1 MKTRLLIVLGY
12 LGTILVGALVLML
25 PVSSA
30 AHAWM
35 KPGDALFT
43 ACSAVCV
50 TGLSV
55 IDVGVELSRFGQG
68 VLIVL
73 VQLGGLGTMTVGT
86 FFLVLIGRRLSLAN
100 EFAVMNA
107 YGAKGVRGWRGLVL
121 WAVLSTSSVELVG
134 MCMLHAVVPGQS
146 WFRCCFYAVMSFCN
160 AGFSLDPGS
169 LAVFQRYPL
178 ALLTMGGLL
187 TLGGLGFLVLYNLCT
202 IQFWRRNLVARG
214 RLSFHARVVLLG
226 SLVLVVLALVCV
238 FTAEWNGALEP
249 YSLSEK
255 LGVGI
260 FQAVTP
266 RTCGFTVIPIHELSP
281 VTRFITAVLM
291 FIGAAPGGAGGGIKV
306 TTCAVF
312 VLSILAICRGR
323 DAVTLFRRTVPEPVA
338 REAIVIVTV
347 LALLVVLGMTVLLVS
362 ENRGGGEPVPFE
374 ALLFETISAVSTAGL
389 SCGTTTEALS
399 PVGRAV
405 IMVCMFCGRLGA
417 LAVVFL
423 IGGRETAPS
432 RIRFPKE
439 ELVVG

>member
-1 MKTRLLIVLGY
+1 MKSRLLIVLGY
-12 LGTILVGALVLML
+12 LGTILVGAGLLVL

-30 AHAWM
+30 AHTWM

-43 ACSAVCV
+43 ACSAVCI

-55 IDVGVELSRFGQG
+55 IDIGTELSRFGHS
-68 VLIVL
+68 VLLVL
-73 VQLGGLGTMTVGT
+73 VQLGCLGTMTVGT
-86 FFLVLIGRRLSLAN
+86 FFLVVIGRRLSLAN
-100 EFAVMNA
+100 EFSITNA
-107 YGAKGVRGWRGLVL
+107 YGVKGVRGWRGLVL
-121 WAVLSTSSVELVG
+121 WVVLSMSAIELAG
-134 MCMLHAVVPGQS
+134 MCALHAAVPGQS
-146 WFRCCFYAVMSFCN
+146 WFRCYFYAVMAFCN

-226 SLVLVVLALVCV
+226 SLFLVVLALICV
-238 FTAEWNGALEP
+238 FAAEWNGALEP

-255 LGVGI
+255 LGVGV
-260 FQAVTP
+260 FQALTP
-266 RTCGFTVIPIHELSP
+266 RTCGFTVVPVHELSP
-281 VTRFITAVLM
+281 VTRFISAVLM

-323 DAVTLFRRTVPEPVA
+323 DAVTLFRRTVPETVA

-362 ENRGGGEPVPFE
+362 ENRGGESVPFE
-374 ALLFETISAVSTAGL
+374 SLLFETISAVSTTGL

-423 IGGRETAPS
+423 IGGRDTAPS

>member
-1 MKTRLLIVLGY
+1 MTRRAPIALGFLALIA
-12 LGTILVGALVLML
+12 VGAILL
-25 PVSSA
+25 SSPWA
-30 AHAWM
+30 RMAGTW
-35 KPGDALFT
+35 GGWSDALFT

-50 TGLSV
+50 TGLSTV
-55 IDVGVELSRFGQG
+55 DVGSAFTRAGQAVVLALVEVGCLGLMTCSTF
-68 VLIVL
+68 LL
-73 VQLGGLGTMTVGT
+73 VAV
-86 FFLVLIGRRLSLAN
+86 GRRLSLSR
-100 EFAVMNA
+100 EFSLMNA
-107 YGAKGVRGWRGLVL
+107 YGVAGVHGLKGLILWTVGSMLALEGVGAALLYVRFRAWYP
-121 WAVLSTSSVELVG
+121 SV
-134 MCMLHAVVPGQS
+134 
-146 WFRCCFYAVMSFCN
+146 FYAVMSFCN
-160 AGFSLDPGS
+160 AGFGLSPDS
-169 LAVFQRYPL
+169 LAGFAGDPFVLFVL
-178 ALLTMGGLL
+178 AAETI
-187 TLGGLGFLVLYNLCT
+187 LGGIGFLVLYNLCT
-202 IQFWRRNLVARG
+202 YRFRRGRSGGRG
-214 RLSFHARVVLLG
+214 RLSLHSAVVLRFTLYLLAIAFLAF
-226 SLVLVVLALVCV
+226 LVL
-238 FTAEWNGALEP
+238 EWNGALKGYAP
-249 YSLSEK
+249 AQRLWVAFY
-255 LGVGI
+255 
-260 FQAVTP
+260 QAVTP

-291 FIGAAPGGAGGGIKV
+291 FIGAAPGGTGGGIKV

-439 ELVVG
+439 DLVVG

>member
-1 MKTRLLIVLGY
+1 MKPRLLIVLGY
-12 LGTILVGALVLML
+12 LGAILLGALLLML
-25 PVSSA
+25 PASSA
-30 AHAWM
+30 AHAWTR
-35 KPGDALFT
+35 PGDALFT

-55 IDVGVELSRFGQG
+55 IDVGAELSRFGHG

-73 VQLGGLGTMTVGT
+73 VQLGCLGTMTVGT

-100 EFAVMNA
+100 EFSITNA

-121 WAVLSTSSVELVG
+121 WVVLSMSAIELAG
-134 MCMLHAVVPGQS
+134 MCALRASAPGQP
-146 WFRCCFYAVMSFCN
+146 WFRCYFYAVMAFCN
-160 AGFSLDPGS
+160 AGFSLDPAGS
-169 LAVFQRYPL
+169 LAAFQTRPL
-178 ALLTMGGLL
+178 ALLTLAALL

-255 LGVGI
+255 LGVGVL
-260 FQAVTP
+260 QALTP
-266 RTCGFTVIPIHELSP
+266 RTCGFSVVPVHELRP
-281 VTRFITAVLM
+281 VTRFVSSVLM

-323 DAVTLFRRTVPEPVA
+323 RDVTLFRRTVPEAVV

-347 LALLVVLGMTVLLVS
+347 LASLVVLGMAALLVS
-362 ENRGGGEPVPFE
+362 ESRGGETPPFE
-374 ALLFETISAVSTAGL
+374 HLLFETVSAVSTTGL
-389 SCGTTTEALS
+389 SCGATTASLS
-399 PVGRAV
+399 PAGRAV
-405 IMVCMFCGRLGA
+405 IMLCMFCGRLGA

-423 IGGRETAPS
+423 IGGRDAAPS

>member
-12 LGTILVGALVLML
+12 LGTILVGAALLVL

-30 AHAWM
+30 TQTWM

-43 ACSAVCV
+43 ACSAVCI

-55 IDVGVELSRFGQG
+55 IDVGTELSRFGHS
-68 VLIVL
+68 VLLVL
-73 VQLGGLGTMTVGT
+73 VQMGCLGTMTVGT
-86 FFLVLIGRRLSLAN
+86 FFLVVIGRRLSLAG
-100 EFAVMNA
+100 EFSITNA
-107 YGAKGVRGWRGLVL
+107 YGVKGVRGWRGLVL
-121 WAVLSTSSVELVG
+121 WVVLSMSTIELVG
-134 MCMLHAVVPGQS
+134 MCALHATVPGQS
-146 WFRCCFYAVMSFCN
+146 WFRCYFYAVMAFCN

-187 TLGGLGFLVLYNLCT
+187 TLGGFGFLVLYNLCT

-226 SLVLVVLALVCV
+226 SLFLVVLALVCV
-238 FTAEWNGALEP
+238 FAAEWNGALEP
-249 YSLSEK
+249 YSFSEK
-255 LGVGI
+255 LGVGV
-260 FQAVTP
+260 FQALTP
-266 RTCGFTVIPIHELSP
+266 RTCGFTVVPVHELSP
-281 VTRFITAVLM
+281 VTRFISAVLM
-291 FIGAAPGGAGGGIKV
+291 FIGAAPGGAGGGIRV

-323 DAVTLFRRTVPEPVA
+323 DAVTLFRRTVPETVA

-362 ENRGGGEPVPFE
+362 ENRGGESVPFE
-374 ALLFETISAVSTAGL
+374 ALLFETISAVSTTGL

-423 IGGRETAPS
+423 IGGQDAAPS

>member
-1 MKTRLLIVLGY
+1 MKSRLLIVLGY
-12 LGTILVGALVLML
+12 LGTILVGAGLLVL

-30 AHAWM
+30 AHTWM

-43 ACSAVCV
+43 ACSAVCI

-55 IDVGVELSRFGQG
+55 IDIGTELSRFGHS
-68 VLIVL
+68 VLLVL
-73 VQLGGLGTMTVGT
+73 VQLGCLGTMTVGT
-86 FFLVLIGRRLSLAN
+86 FFLVVIGRRLSLAN
-100 EFAVMNA
+100 EFSITNA
-107 YGAKGVRGWRGLVL
+107 YGVKGVRGWRGLVL
-121 WAVLSTSSVELVG
+121 WVVLSMSAIELVG
-134 MCMLHAVVPGQS
+134 MCVLHAAVPGQS
-146 WFRCCFYAVMSFCN
+146 WFRCYFYAVMAFCN

-226 SLVLVVLALVCV
+226 SLFLVVLALICV
-238 FTAEWNGALEP
+238 FAAEWNGALEP

-255 LGVGI
+255 LGVGV
-260 FQAVTP
+260 FQALTP
-266 RTCGFTVIPIHELSP
+266 RTCGFTVVPVHELSP
-281 VTRFITAVLM
+281 VTRFISAVLM

-323 DAVTLFRRTVPEPVA
+323 DAVTLFRRTVPETGA

-362 ENRGGGEPVPFE
+362 ENRGGESVPFE
-374 ALLFETISAVSTAGL
+374 SLLFETISAVSTTGL

-423 IGGRETAPS
+423 IGGRDTAPS

>member
-100 EFAVMNA
+100 E
-107 YGAKGVRGWRGLVL
+107 
-121 WAVLSTSSVELVG
+121 
-134 MCMLHAVVPGQS
+134 CMLHAVVPGQS

-187 TLGGLGFLVLYNLCT
+187 TLGGFGFLVLYNLCT

-281 VTRFITAVLM
+281 VTRFISAVLM
-291 FIGAAPGGAGGGIKV
+291 FIGAAPGGTGGGIKV

-439 ELVVG
+439 DLVVG

>member
-12 LGTILVGALVLML
+12 LGTILLGAALLVL

-30 AHAWM
+30 AHTWM

-43 ACSAVCV
+43 ACSAVCI

-55 IDVGVELSRFGQG
+55 IDVGAELSRFGHS
-68 VLIVL
+68 VLLVL
-73 VQLGGLGTMTVGT
+73 VQMGCLGTMTVGT
-86 FFLVLIGRRLSLAN
+86 FFLVVIGRRLSLAN
-100 EFAVMNA
+100 EFSITNA
-107 YGAKGVRGWRGLVL
+107 YGVKGVRGWRGLVL
-121 WAVLSTSSVELVG
+121 WVVLSMSVIELAG
-134 MCMLHAVVPGQS
+134 MCVLHAAVPGQS
-146 WFRCCFYAVMSFCN
+146 WFRCYFYAVMAFCN

-226 SLVLVVLALVCV
+226 SLVLVALALVCV
-238 FTAEWNGALEP
+238 FAAEWNGALEP
-249 YSLSEK
+249 YSLPEK
-255 LGVGI
+255 LGVGV
-260 FQAVTP
+260 FQALTP
-266 RTCGFTVIPIHELSP
+266 RTCGFTVVPVHELSP
-281 VTRFITAVLM
+281 VTRFISAVLM

-323 DAVTLFRRTVPEPVA
+323 DAVTLFRRTVPETVA

-362 ENRGGGEPVPFE
+362 ENRGGEAVPFE
-374 ALLFETISAVSTAGL
+374 SLLFETISAVSTTGL

>member
-1 MKTRLLIVLGY
+1 MKSRLLIVLGY
-12 LGTILVGALVLML
+12 LGTILVGAGLLVL

-30 AHAWM
+30 AHTWM

-43 ACSAVCV
+43 ACSAVCI

-55 IDVGVELSRFGQG
+55 IDIGTELSRFGHS
-68 VLIVL
+68 VLLVL
-73 VQLGGLGTMTVGT
+73 VQLGCLGTMTVGT
-86 FFLVLIGRRLSLAN
+86 FFLVVIGRRLSLAN
-100 EFAVMNA
+100 EFSITNA
-107 YGAKGVRGWRGLVL
+107 YGVKGVRGWRGLVL
-121 WAVLSTSSVELVG
+121 WVVLSMSAIELVG
-134 MCMLHAVVPGQS
+134 MCVLHAAVPGQS
-146 WFRCCFYAVMSFCN
+146 WFRCYFYAVMAFCN

-226 SLVLVVLALVCV
+226 SLFLVVLALICV
-238 FTAEWNGALEP
+238 FAAEWNGALEP

-255 LGVGI
+255 LGVGV
-260 FQAVTP
+260 FQALTP
-266 RTCGFTVIPIHELSP
+266 RTCGFTVVPVHELSP
-281 VTRFITAVLM
+281 VTRFISAVLM

-323 DAVTLFRRTVPEPVA
+323 DAVTLFRRTVPETVA

-362 ENRGGGEPVPFE
+362 ENRGGESVPFE
-374 ALLFETISAVSTAGL
+374 SLLFETISAVSTTGL

-423 IGGRETAPS
+423 IGGRDTAPS

>member
-1 MKTRLLIVLGY
+1 MKSRLLIVLGY
-12 LGTILVGALVLML
+12 LGTILVGAGLLVL

-30 AHAWM
+30 AHTWM

-43 ACSAVCV
+43 ACSAVCI

-55 IDVGVELSRFGQG
+55 IDIGTELSRFGHS
-68 VLIVL
+68 VLLVL
-73 VQLGGLGTMTVGT
+73 VQLGCLGTMTVGT
-86 FFLVLIGRRLSLAN
+86 FFLVVIGRRLSLAN
-100 EFAVMNA
+100 EFSITNA
-107 YGAKGVRGWRGLVL
+107 YGVKGVRGWRGLVL
-121 WAVLSTSSVELVG
+121 WVVLSMSAIELVG
-134 MCMLHAVVPGQS
+134 MCVLHAAVPGQS
-146 WFRCCFYAVMSFCN
+146 WFRCYFYAVMAFCN

-226 SLVLVVLALVCV
+226 SLFLVVLALICV
-238 FTAEWNGALEP
+238 FAAEWNGALEP

-255 LGVGI
+255 LGVGV
-260 FQAVTP
+260 FQALTP
-266 RTCGFTVIPIHELSP
+266 RTCGFTVVPVHELSP
-281 VTRFITAVLM
+281 VTRFISAVLM

-323 DAVTLFRRTVPEPVA
+323 DAVTLFRRTVPETVA

-362 ENRGGGEPVPFE
+362 ENRGGESVPFE
-374 ALLFETISAVSTAGL
+374 SLLFETISAVSTTGL

-405 IMVCMFCGRLGA
+405 IMGCMFCGRLGA

-423 IGGRETAPS
+423 IGGRDTAPS